1 MAINLLDRFTTQYN
15 ESLIRQSSGALG
27 ESADSITTGIDIASK
42 TVLSGI
48 VSKARSQGG
57 VDEWIYGAVPPDWSQ
72 LLHVPADD
80 IFIQPNLDHFTNAGS
95 AILRNLFGDKQN
107 AIIDYVSGHA
117 RLKSSSSSTLL
128 KVIAALFLRTIANH
142 REETSLG
149 RMDTRKVLDEQADY
163 LKSALPIDLQTQLGL
178 SDQFTIPHV
187 EPGMISPVD
196 PTASPMHVSK
206 LLPWII
212 LLLTSLGLFY
222 FVEKGCGGNAPAQE
236 EEQEIQID
244 SSARDSI

>member
-1 MAINLLDRFTTQYN
+1 MAINLLDLFTTQYN

-27 ESADSITTGIDIASK
+27 ETADSITAGIDIASK
-42 TVLSGI
+42 AVLSGI

-57 VDEWIYGAVPPDWSQ
+57 VDEWVYGAVPSDWSQ
-72 LLHVPADD
+72 LTQVPTDD

-95 AILRNLFGDKQN
+95 SILRNLFGDKQN

-117 RLKSSSSSTLL
+117 RLKTSSSSTLL

-142 REETSLG
+142 RAESSLG
-149 RMDTRKVLDEQADY
+149 RMDTRKVLDEQASY
-163 LKSALPIDLQTQLGL
+163 LRSALPIDLQPQLGL
-178 SDQFTIPHV
+178 SDQFTVPHV
-187 EPGMISPVD
+187 EPGLTSPSD

-206 LLPWII
+206 VLPWII

-222 FVEKGCGGNAPAQE
+222 FVEKGCGGNSPAQE
-236 EEQEIQID
+236 DNQEIRID
-244 SSARDSI
+244 STKQDSI